1 MPLNNRINNQK
12 FRRIAAYGLSAFTA
26 FMVIGRLISG
36 VHWFTDII
44 GGVLLSVGL
53 FCMYKAFVLL
63 CEKKKS

>member
-36 VHWFTDII
+36 VHWIADII
-44 GGVLLSVGL
+44 GEAILSVD
-53 FCMYKAFVLL
+53 FVMI
-63 CEKKKS
+63 CYV